1 MHSRKIK
8 EARSKNKKHPIS
20 LEPLVSRKVLFRAG
34 AHASKWENSRKQ

>member
-8 EARSKNKKHPIS
+8 EAQSKTKKHPFG

-34 AHASKWENSRKQ
+34 AYASRWEDPRK